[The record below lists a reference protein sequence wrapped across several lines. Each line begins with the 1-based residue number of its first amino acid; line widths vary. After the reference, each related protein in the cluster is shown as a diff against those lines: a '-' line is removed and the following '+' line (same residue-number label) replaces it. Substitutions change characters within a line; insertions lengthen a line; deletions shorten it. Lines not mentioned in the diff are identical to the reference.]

1 MMRRNL
7 LAACGLL
14 VLLLALGLVFYVRSP
29 DADLAAAPPVAAP
42 ALGLA
47 PSSPP
52 GTTPARQP
60 MDLDAWKTRIAQAE
74 DLSALMTEALL
85 IADADLKQA
94 VVASLI
100 DRWLL
105 VDAKGF
111 IRFLNALEVGG
122 DRASLAVMALAL
134 QESLTRLT
142 PEIAG
147 SDEILTV
154 VQRLISWL
162 ASTDPVKAL
171 EWAKRFLLEDTLDQ
185 ALVTIARG
193 LTRSDVPA
201 AIRIAGGI
209 QSPLRRSQ
217 AMAAVGTAWAAGNP
231 PAALAWVVSLKNH
244 GERALALNAVLLVTA
259 GRDLPT
265 AARSLSG
272 EARFINEQYVRE
284 RAARMAAAGVTEADL
299 ANDPQSFREMLES
312 GAIPPPSSPDIE
324 LLAGAGRVIASKLA
338 SGSAAEGVRWAEA
351 LDGDYLKLTSLAG
364 ALDSWGKTDP
374 AGALAFVSQ
383 NYPANNDL
391 HASVF
396 RAWAASDPRAA
407 AEAAQ
412 QIGDPYR
419 RTAVLENVIKVWA
432 GAGEANAA
440 ADFLGTLPVSPSTD
454 AASSALAAALSHQQP
469 ERAWQIARGISN
481 ESAQYRALKSAFS
494 VLVTRDPDAAGQLLH
509 ATRLPPQTSKLLSD
523 MLSAVSSPQ

>member
-7 LAACGLL
+7 LAACGLI
-14 VLLLALGLVFYVRSP
+14 VLLLALGLVFYVRSRN
-29 DADLAAAPPVAAP
+29 AELAAIAP
-42 ALGLA
+42 AAVPAPGLDSA
-47 PSSPP
+47 SPP
-52 GTTPARQP
+52 GTAPAPQP
-60 MDLDAWKTRIAQAE
+60 MDLDSWKTRIAQAE
-74 DLSALMTEALL
+74 DLSALMKEALL

-111 IRFLNALEVGG
+111 IKFINALEVGG

-134 QESLTRLT
+134 QESLTRLS
-142 PEIAG
+142 PETAG

-162 ASTDPVKAL
+162 ASTDPIKAL
-171 EWAKRFLLEDTLDQ
+171 EWAQRYLLEDTLDQ

-201 AIRIAGGI
+201 AIRIAEGI

-217 AMAAVGTAWAAGNP
+217 AMAAVGTGWAARNP
-231 PAALAWVVSLKNH
+231 TEALKWVVSLKNH
-244 GERALALNAVLLVTA
+244 AERALALNAVLLVTA
-259 GRDLPT
+259 GRDLPV

-272 EARFINEQYVRE
+272 EARFINEQYVRD

-299 ANDPQSFREMLES
+299 ANDPESYREMLES

-338 SGSAAEGVRWAEA
+338 SDSAAEGVRWAEA
-351 LDGDYLKLTSLAG
+351 LEGDYLKLTSLSG

-374 AGALAFVSQ
+374 EAALAFVSQ

-391 HASVF
+391 HTSVY
-396 RAWAASDPRAA
+396 RAWATADPRAA

-419 RTAVLENVIKVWA
+419 RTVVMENVIKVWA
-432 GAGEANAA
+432 AAGEANAA

-481 ESAQYRALKSAFS
+481 ESAQYRAHKSAFA

-509 ATRLPPQTSKLLSD
+509 ATTLPAQTRQLLSD
-523 MLSAVSSPQ
+523 MLSAVHAP